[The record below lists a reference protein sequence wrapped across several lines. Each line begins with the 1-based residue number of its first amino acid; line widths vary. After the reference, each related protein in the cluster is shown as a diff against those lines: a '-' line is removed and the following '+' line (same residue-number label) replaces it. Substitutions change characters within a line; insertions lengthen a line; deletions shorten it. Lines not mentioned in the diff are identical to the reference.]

1 MPAKQAILEF
11 GLRANVRSE
20 GLGPPHF
27 RVGPVKL
34 ALLAFALRANARSGG
49 GDARSVEP
57 LRWGAKRREPVT
69 RGVMTANAVCC
80 TLPYAVFFSSRIE
93 LLCVTGLNHSLSQ

>member
-1 MPAKQAILEF
+1 MVPAKQAILAF
-11 GLRANVRSE
+11 ALRANVRSE

-49 GDARSVEP
+49 LRPP
-57 LRWGAKRREPVT
+57 L
-69 RGVMTANAVCC
+69 
-80 TLPYAVFFSSRIE
+80 FS
-93 LLCVTGLNHSLSQ
+93 